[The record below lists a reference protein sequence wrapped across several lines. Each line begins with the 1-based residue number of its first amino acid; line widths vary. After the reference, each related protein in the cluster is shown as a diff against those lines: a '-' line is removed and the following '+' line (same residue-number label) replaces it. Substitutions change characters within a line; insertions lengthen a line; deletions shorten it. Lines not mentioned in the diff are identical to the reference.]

1 MAKLYVII
9 NAFFWGLVWIPL
21 HWFSQQ
27 SVHPVVLTF
36 FAYFILVLLFFFF
49 KKNYFLN
56 FFLSKEILFLGL
68 AYGATN
74 LLFNWAITVGEV
86 LRIVFLFYLMP
97 VWSSV
102 IAFFLIKEKVN
113 YFSAFR
119 LFLAISG
126 TFLILVYENI
136 NGEIWAVDFSSGI
149 GLADY
154 LAILGGL
161 CFALGNVLLR
171 KSANLD
177 SLTKTFSIFFGT
189 FVVSAVFLFFNFIIS
204 SPEHSFITKFLQ
216 DWSFNDYPL
225 EKFFFGFITFTFTLG
240 LANFFLQLGASK
252 LPVNVTSTLLL
263 VEVFVA
269 MLSTSLIDNSF
280 LSLNEYIGGA
290 LILLS
295 AILSFLKK

>member
-1 MAKLYVII
+1 MAKLYVVI
-9 NAFFWGLVWIPL
+9 NALFWGLVWIPL

-36 FAYFILVLLFFFF
+36 LAYFILVLLFFFL
-49 KKNYFLN
+49 KKKYFLN

-102 IAFFLIKEKVN
+102 IAFFLIKEKLN
-113 YFSAFR
+113 YFSVFR
-119 LFLAISG
+119 LFLAILGS
-126 TFLILVYENI
+126 FLILVYENI
-136 NGEIWAVDFSSGI
+136 NGESGMVFFASGI
-149 GLADY
+149 GLADI
-154 LAILGGL
+154 LAILGGI

-171 KSANLD
+171 KSNSLD

-189 FVVSAVFLFFNFIIS
+189 FIVSIIFLFLHFIVA
-204 SPEHSFITKFLQ
+204 SPGLSFISIFLQ
-216 DWSFNDYPL
+216 DWSLNDHFSG
-225 EKFFFGFITFTFTLG
+225 KFFVGFITFIFTLG

-263 VEVFVA
+263 IEVFVA
-269 MLSTSLIDNSF
+269 MISTSLIDESF
-280 LSLNEYIGGA
+280 LNVNEYIGGT

-295 AILSFLKK
+295 ATLSFLKK